1 MYQCDGMREKVV
13 DQMGSGFAALL
24 RVYMSVAAD
33 SSPTPNKLIDTAI
46 ENGDLE
52 QVRRLLQL
60 TSLPFHNTYEDDL
73 KELLNLLQV
82 HIS

>member
-1 MYQCDGMREKVV
+1 MYDQCDGMREKVV

-33 SSPTPNKLIDTAI
+33 SSPTPNKFASI

-52 QVRRLLQL
+52 QVRRLMQL
-60 TSLPFHNTYEDDL
+60 TLLPFHNAYEEDL
-73 KELLNLLQV
+73 KELVNMLQV
-82 HIS
+82 YTI